1 MADILSHLPD
11 DEVELYLL
19 GGAVTV
25 RVGAYKRK
33 YENDIDRWLLAAL
46 ALAGPSGVGFTAIR
60 RGVRLDNQAARKR
73 ISRLKE
79 GTQLGERIESIRK
92 FGYRL
97 DTSGI
102 WVDVLEFLRLVEMR
116 ASDPDARR
124 EALRKARS
132 MLVGGLPFFVDYP
145 PPHADTYARFES
157 AENQVGARGQRIL
170 VVDDQ
175 IGHRLAERLRLHDHA
190 CEVATSFKEYK
201 QFENG
206 LSDFDLVI
214 VDRHLES
221 GGYNDG
227 LGDEIVESI
236 NMRTDGVPVMMITF
250 DVPDHMQLTDL
261 QEAYGL
267 AGAQRKRVDGEN
279 ADLGLLV
286 DRIEEVLLAGPVN
299 RACEAIEKG
308 MISKSRRAEK
318 WLRRKYTD
326 PLLSQE
332 LSRMTRE
339 AAEVSII
346 ARTNDM
352 QKARVAQRS
361 FVVEWLA
368 GTY

>member
-1 MADILSHLPD
+1 MGGILGHVTG
-11 DEVELYLL
+11 DEVEIYLL

-25 RVGAYKRK
+25 RVGTHERK
-33 YENDIDRWLLAAL
+33 YENAIDRWLLTAL
-46 ALAGPSGVGFTAIR
+46 ALAGHSGVSFTHIF
-60 RGVRLDNQAARKR
+60 RGVRLHNQAVRQR

-79 GTQLGERIESIRK
+79 GTGLGERIESIRK
-92 FGYRL
+92 VGYRL
-97 DTSGI
+97 NVRDVR
-102 WVDVLEFLRLVEMR
+102 VDAIEFLRLVETR
-116 ASDPDARR
+116 TSDPDARR
-124 EALRKARS
+124 EALRQARS
-132 MLVGGLPFFVDYP
+132 MLIGGLPYFVEYP
-145 PPHADTYARFES
+145 PPHSETYARFEL
-157 AENQVGARGQRIL
+157 AETQVGARGQRIL

-175 IGHRLAERLRLHDHA
+175 IGHRLAERLSLHDHA
-190 CEVATSFKEYK
+190 CEVATSFKEYQ
-201 QFENG
+201 QFENR

-214 VDRHLES
+214 VDRHLEP

-236 NMRTDGVPVMMITF
+236 NKRTDGVPVMMVTF
-250 DVPDHMQLTDL
+250 DPPDHMQLIDL

-318 WLRRKYTD
+318 WLRRKYRD
-326 PLLSQE
+326 PLLSRE
-332 LSRMTRE
+332 LERMTKD
-339 AAEVSII
+339 AAEVSAI

-368 GTY
+368 GSY

>member
-1 MADILSHLPD
+1 MGGILGYAPS
-11 DEVELYLL
+11 DEVEIYLL
-19 GGAVTV
+19 GGTVTV
-25 RVGAYKRK
+25 RVGSHERT

-60 RGVRLDNQAARKR
+60 RGVRLDNQTVRKR

-79 GTQLGERIESIRK
+79 GTGLRERIKSIRK
-92 FGYRL
+92 VGYRL
-97 DTSGI
+97 DTSGVRI
-102 WVDVLEFLRLVEMR
+102 DVLEFLRLVEMR

-124 EALRKARS
+124 EALRQARS
-132 MLVGGLPFFVDYP
+132 MLIGGLPYFVEYP
-145 PPHADTYARFES
+145 PPHAETYARFAL

-190 CEVATSFKEYK
+190 CEVATSFKEYQ
-201 QFENG
+201 QFENR

-214 VDRHLES
+214 VDRHLEP

-318 WLRRKYTD
+318 SLRRKYTD
-326 PLLSQE
+326 PLLSRE
-332 LSRMTRE
+332 LARMAKD
-339 AAEVSII
+339 AAGVSVI